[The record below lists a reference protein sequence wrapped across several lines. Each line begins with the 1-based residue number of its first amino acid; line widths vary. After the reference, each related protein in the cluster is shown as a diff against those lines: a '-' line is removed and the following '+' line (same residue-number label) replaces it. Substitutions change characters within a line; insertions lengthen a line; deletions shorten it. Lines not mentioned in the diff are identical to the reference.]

1 MVGAKQELHEFR
13 EEKIQ
18 AVKLILEVGHLFFH
32 FHWLFS
38 NTASPQKHVEQYSR
52 WYEETTNNLAEEQ
65 VEAAGNR
72 WIATRESTHQSAVSQ
87 RFLTLGYV
95 EAGIQAIQWKG
106 QLLRGGGLTD
116 RRWNHIRPVLERD
129 IQESREQRLASER
142 LDLVKSRTQILN
154 GVCRAY
160 LRSVVPFEWLYHPG
174 IDDLIKLTIID

>member
-18 AVKLILEVGHLFFH
+18 AVKLILE
-32 FHWLFS
+32 
-38 NTASPQKHVEQYSR
+38 KHVEQYSR

-72 WIATRESTHQSAVSQ
+72 WIAISA
-87 RFLTLGYV
+87 
-95 EAGIQAIQWKG
+95 WKG